1 MIFFYFD
8 CFFIFRFRFSVF
20 GENVVILVITFV
32 F

>member
-1 MIFFYFD
+1 MIFFILIV
-8 CFFIFRFRFSVF
+8 FFIFRFGFSVF